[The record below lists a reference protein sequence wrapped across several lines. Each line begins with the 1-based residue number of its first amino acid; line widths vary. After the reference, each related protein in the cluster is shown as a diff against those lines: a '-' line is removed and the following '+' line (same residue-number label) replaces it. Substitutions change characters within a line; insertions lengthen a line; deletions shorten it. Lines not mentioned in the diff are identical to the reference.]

1 MTFFSNPS
9 ETDFSSTLFSS
20 CREGLT
26 VKAKDLLQKAA
37 SFRFRAPPRLTKPSA
52 PAAKESARLHLLRS
66 PRRKQHHEPEL
77 RRVVEGPKNEDDEWV
92 DEKDNWCLA
101 FVHLGQK
108 SGMLIVSRCK
118 GERVGRRIRTRGEF
132 GIPLIRGVPKFTQGG
147 IRYSSDQRSAK
158 IHPGR
163 NSVFL

>member
-1 MTFFSNPS
+1 M
-9 ETDFSSTLFSS
+9 
-20 CREGLT
+20 
-26 VKAKDLLQKAA
+26 
-37 SFRFRAPPRLTKPSA
+37 
-52 PAAKESARLHLLRS
+52 HLLRS

-108 SGMLIVSRCK
+108 SGMLIFSRAK
-118 GERVGRRIRTRGEF
+118 GERETRSED
-132 GIPLIRGVPKFTQGG
+132 KNQAG
-147 IRYSSDQRSAK
+147 IRYSSDQRRAK
-158 IHPGR
+158 IHPGW